1 MKNRAPYLMNAQFD
15 SCCGC
20 RACELA
26 CPKSAIKMEQNAE
39 GFLYPVVDE
48 NLCINCGICNTV
60 CPIEQ
65 CDKYKNEP
73 IRVYAAYNLNQK
85 ARKKSSS
92 GGIFI
97 AIAKEI
103 LNRKGRVYGAAFDET
118 MVLQHLCVD
127 TENNLDKLVG
137 SKYVQSDTNDVYKKV
152 KEDLLGNKWVY
163 FVGTPCQ
170 IVGLK
175 AFLKK
180 DYPQLITSDLVCHG
194 VPSIKMFRLFV
205 NELERKW
212 GEEIIEYRFRDK
224 RINGWSCSSSAT
236 SVSDKGKRH
245 EHLYDRIMNAYLTAF
260 LSGSINREVCYKCPF
275 ACEKRCGDVTIA
287 DYWGVKNIFPDIDY
301 RDGVSII
308 VLNTN
313 KAISL
318 FDNIKSNLYYHES
331 QYEIAAKAG
340 NNHQMLH
347 PSQRPEY
354 RNSAYKDAL
363 SDPERFIRSFY
374 SKNETKHYL
383 IFTAKKLI
391 KSNDLI
397 YKYFKSLKSLM
408 HK

>member
-1 MKNRAPYLMNAQFD
+1 MNAQFD

-73 IRVYAAYNLNQK
+73 IKVYAAYNLNQK

-103 LNRKGRVYGAAFDET
+103 LNRKGRVYGAAFDDK
-118 MVLQHLCVD
+118 LNLYHIGI
-127 TENNLDKLVG
+127 ENELNLDKLIG
-137 SKYVQSDTNDVYKKV
+137 SKYIQSDTLDSFRKIKQ
-152 KEDLLGNKWVY
+152 DLIENKWVY

-170 IVGLK
+170 VAGLK
-175 AFLKK
+175 TFLRKE
-180 DYPQLITSDLVCHG
+180 YGRLITSDLVCHG
-194 VPSIKMFRLFV
+194 VPSIKIFKIFV
-205 NELERKW
+205 DVLEKKW
-212 GEEIIEYRFRDK
+212 FGKIIDYKFRDK
-224 RINGWSCSSSAT
+224 RINGWSCSSSSAL
-236 SVSDKGKRH
+236 SISQKGKRQ
-245 EHLYDRIMNAYLTAF
+245 EHMYDKIMNSYQAAF
-260 LSGSINREVCYKCPF
+260 LSGSINREACYKCPF
-275 ACEKRCGDVTIA
+275 ACKKRIGDITIA
-287 DYWGVKNIFPDIDY
+287 DYWGVKAVFPNIDY
-301 RDGVSII
+301 RDGVSVIS
-308 VLNTN
+308 LNTN